1 MPRPLSVALL
11 SLPLL
16 SSAALAAGGG
26 GGAGMPQLDFA
37 NPLTKAQVVWGAI
50 IFAVLYLL
58 LSRWGLPQVASV
70 LAEREGKIAGD
81 LEAARAAKARADAAI
96 AELSEATAKSRA
108 EALAAI
114 NAANEK
120 AKEAAAAQAAT
131 LSAQLDTQIAQ
142 AETQIAAARTSAMS
156 ALNQA
161 ARDTAENVIVRL
173 TGAAPDVAALD
184 RAVARALAAR
194 AAV

>member
-37 NPLTKAQVVWGAI
+37 NPLTKAQVIWGAI
-50 IFAVLYLL
+50 IFVVLYLL

-96 AELSEATAKSRA
+96 AELGEATAKSRA
-108 EALAAI
+108 EAMSAI

-120 AKEAAAAQAAT
+120 AKEAAAAQAAALT
-131 LSAQLDTQIAQ
+131 AQLDTQIAQ

-161 ARDTAENVIVRL
+161 ARETAENVIVRL
-173 TGAAPDVAALD
+173 TGAAPDAAALD
-184 RAVARALAAR
+184 RAVAQALAAR
-194 AAV
+194 AG

>member
-1 MPRPLSVALL
+1 MPRSLSVALL

-37 NPLTKAQVVWGAI
+37 NPLTKAQVIWGAI
-50 IFAVLYLL
+50 IFVVLYLL

-96 AELSEATAKSRA
+96 AELGEATAKSRA
-108 EALAAI
+108 EAMSAI

-120 AKEAAAAQAAT
+120 AKEAAAAQAAALT
-131 LSAQLDTQIAQ
+131 AQLDTQIAQ

-161 ARDTAENVIVRL
+161 ARETAENVIVRL
-173 TGAAPDVAALD
+173 TGAAPDAAALD
-184 RAVARALAAR
+184 RAVAQALAAR
-194 AAV
+194 AG

>member
-37 NPLTKAQVVWGAI
+37 NPLTKAQVIWGAI
-50 IFAVLYLL
+50 IFVVLYLL

-96 AELSEATAKSRA
+96 AELGEATAKSRA
-108 EALAAI
+108 EAMSAI

-120 AKEAAAAQAAT
+120 AKEAAAAQAAALT
-131 LSAQLDTQIAQ
+131 AQLDTQIAQ

-156 ALNQA
+156 ALSQA

-173 TGAAPDVAALD
+173 TGAAPDAAALD
-184 RAVARALAAR
+184 RAVAQALAAR
-194 AAV
+194 AG